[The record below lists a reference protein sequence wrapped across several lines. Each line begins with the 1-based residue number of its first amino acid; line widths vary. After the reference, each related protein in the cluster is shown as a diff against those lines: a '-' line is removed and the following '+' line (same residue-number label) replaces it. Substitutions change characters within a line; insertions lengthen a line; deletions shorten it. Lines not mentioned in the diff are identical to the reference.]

1 MNDVNRN
8 RINNYLYR
16 YSIKNNTANFNKIA
30 EVITKREYF
39 VYRKIL
45 HIINN
50 CRVVEEDSDSIT
62 VEIDLVEHNHLLE
75 DITKKFF
82 TKELSTRKVEKKVGH
97 TYIIGN
103 PFLTTKIY
111 NGF

>member
-8 RINNYLYR
+8 CINNSLYH
-16 YSIKNNTANFNKIA
+16 YSIKDNEENFNKIS
-30 EVITKREYF
+30 EVITKTEYF

-45 HIINN
+45 YIINN
-50 CRVVEEDSDSIT
+50 CRVVEEDSGSIT
-62 VEIDLVEHNHLLE
+62 VEIDLVEHSYLLE

-82 TKELSTRKVEKKVGH
+82 TKKLSTRKVEKKVGH
-97 TYIIGN
+97 AYIIEN
-103 PFLTTKIY
+103 PFLTIKIY

>member
-8 RINNYLYR
+8 CLKTKKRI
-16 YSIKNNTANFNKIA
+16 SIKLPKENTLYSEKFYI
-30 EVITKREYF
+30 F
-39 VYRKIL
+39 
-45 HIINN
+45 INN
-50 CRVVEEDSDSIT
+50 CRMVEEDSGSIT

-82 TKELSTRKVEKKVGH
+82 TKKLSTRKVKKKVGH
-97 TYIIGN
+97 AYIIGN
-103 PFLTTKIY
+103 PFLTIKIY